1 MSGPITPWPG
11 VPTRLTALPL
21 VADAPRTLVTAVS
34 PLLCSAPNLGART
47 EPAHPPLRQLSGS
60 FVDARL
66 SYVNSR
72 GAGAS
77 SPQRSELAP
86 SDSSVAAL
94 ISEIASVCCGHNL
107 GSEFWASL
115 YRPPKDE
122 LYARCLLSTYG

>member
-94 ISEIASVCCGHNL
+94 ISEIASVWCGHNL
-107 GSEFWASL
+107 G
-115 YRPPKDE
+115 
-122 LYARCLLSTYG
+122 